1 MRANCSP
8 ASIRLSGIKQQAG
21 GSHDYCCL
29 ASPFAGGLPPHRTC
43 RSARLEPEYFS
54 KKRRPDLVW
63 STTAD
68 RIDHSHTA
76 SRAILFGPFRL
87 LPAQRLLLRNSEPV
101 RLGSRAFDI
110 LTALLDRP
118 GELVTKNEL
127 ISRVWPHI
135 YVEEGSLKVQVSLLR
150 RVLGDGKADVRYVA
164 TDPGRATDLF
174 RR

>member
-1 MRANCSP
+1 M
-8 ASIRLSGIKQQAG
+8 
-21 GSHDYCCL
+21 
-29 ASPFAGGLPPHRTC
+29 
-43 RSARLEPEYFS
+43 
-54 KKRRPDLVW
+54 
-63 STTAD
+63 
-68 RIDHSHTA
+68 
-76 SRAILFGPFRL
+76 
-87 LPAQRLLLRNSEPV
+87 
-101 RLGSRAFDI
+101 GSRAFDI

-150 RVLGDGKADVRYVA
+150 RVLGDGKGDVRYVA